1 MIDIVN
7 VILFPFDIIRY
18 FVDVKEQTVY
28 RLWILNFGKKF
39 SWKNVAIDQSYGMK
53 AKESLTFLCYNVYKQ
68 AYENSD
74 GRNRFPKT
82 AWTRNRENRETVM
95 VFARNKLP
103 DLVRYTFDKS
113 WLYRWFKEPFCWVCQ
128 SRPASLSADS
138 ISFLVS
144 PFRLSSFFRV
154 ASSLSLSRV
163 HGVTHRRCPLLLA
176 YLLLGA

>member
-1 MIDIVN
+1 MVDVVN
-7 VILFPFDIIRY
+7 VILFS
-18 FVDVKEQTVY
+18 
-28 RLWILNFGKKF
+28 KF
-39 SWKNVAIDQSYGMK
+39 SWKNVGIIGSIIRCK
-53 AKESLTFLCYNVYKQ
+53 SERVYKQ
-68 AYENSD
+68 AYENSH
-74 GRNRFPKT
+74 GRNRFPKIP
-82 AWTRNRENRETVM
+82 WTRNKENGETAM
-95 VFARNKLP
+95 VFARNKLA

-113 WLYRWFKEPFCWVCQ
+113 WLYRWFKEPFCWVRQ
-128 SRPASLSADS
+128 SQPASLSADS